1 MRVFVTGASGW
12 IGSAVTAELIARGHQ
27 VVGLARSD
35 ASAEKVAA
43 LGAEVQRGDI
53 TDLDSL
59 RAGADGADGII
70 HTAFIH
76 DFTAHEDAAAVDSAA
91 VHLFGDLLEGTGKPL
106 VIASGILGMKPDG
119 VVTEADQPDPAESW
133 SPRRQTEA
141 DLIGFAARG
150 VRTAAVRLSPTVHGE
165 GDHGFM
171 AFLVLQD
178 RAHGSSGYVGDGT
191 NRWPAVHRLDAA
203 HLFVLALEH
212 APAGTIVHGVAEEGV
227 PLRDVAEAIGRGL
240 DLPVVSVAPEDAVDR
255 FSWLGRFLGIDSPA
269 SNTATRELLGWE
281 PTHPTLLEDLEA
293 GYYFRTA

>member
-12 IGSAVTAELIARGHQ
+12 IGSAVTAELISRGHR

-43 LGAEVQRGDI
+43 LGADVQRGDI

-59 RAGADGADGII
+59 RAGAEGADGIV

-76 DFTAHEDAAAVDSAA
+76 DFTAHADAAAVDAAA
-91 VHLFGDLLEGTGKPL
+91 VHLFGELLDGTGKPL
-106 VIASGILGMKPDG
+106 VIAYGILGMKPGG
-119 VVTEADQPDPAESW
+119 VVSETDQPDPAQSW

-150 VRTAAVRLSPTVHGE
+150 IRTTAVRLAPTVHGE

-171 AFLVLQD
+171 AFLVAQD
-178 RAHGSSGYVGDGT
+178 RAHGTSGYVGDGT

-203 HLFVLALEH
+203 HLFVLALEN

-227 PLRDVAEAIGRGL
+227 QLREVAETIGRGL
-240 DLPVVSVAPEDAVDR
+240 GLPVESVSPEDAVDR

-269 SNTATRELLGWE
+269 SNTLTRELLGWE
-281 PTHPTLLEDLEA
+281 PTHPTLIEDLEA
-293 GYYFRTA
+293 GHYFGAA